1 MKDRK
6 EIIDEKVAEIK
17 AQIEEL
23 LDKVNFNLYSF
34 SFCNGQYVA
43 ELGFISDAGEGFA
56 MVIWFDG
63 TKKSFVDK
71 FQHYACDFDADEHA
85 EQLVDKRGEGGVPS
99 TIRGLIEDADS
110 IQEYLDKASIKLSEM
125 VYGKGHESDDNI
137 DYIEQEDE

>member
-6 EIIDEKVAEIK
+6 EIIAEKVAEIK

-23 LDKVNFNLYSF
+23 LDKVDFNLYSLDF
-34 SFCNGQYVA
+34 YNGQYVT
-43 ELGFISDAGEGFA
+43 ELGFMSDAGEDFI

-63 TKKSFVDK
+63 TKKSFVDE

-85 EQLVDKRGEGGVPS
+85 EQWVDKRGEGGVPS

-110 IQEYLDKASIKLSEM
+110 IQEYLDEASIKLSEM
-125 VYGKGHESDDNI
+125 IYGKESESDDDDN
-137 DYIEQEDE
+137 